1 LITPSDASAQ
11 PSRRPEDESQGPEM
25 VATQRIA
32 RVRRQYNQWVA
43 NQTLEDYALRFT
55 ATEARRWSPERVAN
69 TALGAISFLALEA
82 IGGVITLHY
91 GFVNAVTAILV
102 VSAII
107 FATSMAVGFY
117 AARYGVD
124 IDLLTRGAGFG
135 YIGSTLS
142 SLIYAIFTFIFFAI
156 EAAIMAQALLICF
169 GVPLVFGYVVSALLI
184 IPLVTHGITFIS
196 RLQLWSQPV
205 WALLQVLPFAFIA
218 VEHPQLFSAWRH
230 FPGEV
235 SGAATFDLA
244 WFGAAASVVFSLTAQ
259 IGEQVD
265 FLRFLPHRRS
275 RGDVRWWL
283 ALTAAGPGW
292 ILIGGAKMLAGSLLA
307 VLAVSAS
314 TDVAQ
319 AAEPTRMYRVAFGY
333 VFDSPGVVLTVTG
346 LFIFLS
352 QIKINVTNAYAGS
365 IAWSNFFSRLTHSH
379 PGRVV
384 WLVFNVLIALLLMQ
398 LGVYRTFDRILALY
412 SNLAVAWVGAMVADL
427 VISKWLG
434 LSPPGIEFK
443 RAHLPDINPAG
454 VGAMFMATTLAL
466 IAFSGVF
473 GAVVQGMAG
482 FIGLGAAFITAPLI
496 AYLTGGRYYIARN
509 SPPFAPAGSAARGDG
524 RIVCNICE
532 IPFEVPD
539 MAMCPAYGGPICS
552 LCCTLDARCGDRCK
566 PGAGAVQLLTAGLK
580 PLLPRWLFAR
590 LHSRLVHYAGVLSI
604 LCLLIA
610 VMLALVY
617 LQASIDFAAEILAVR
632 AIFWEIFCIL
642 VIMAGV
648 AAWLLVLAQE
658 SRSVA
663 QEETQRQTALLM
675 TEIAAHRRTD
685 AELQRAKEV
694 AEAANLAKTR
704 YMVGISHE
712 LRSPL
717 NAVFGYAQLLDRDP
731 TIPARRRNAIKVIR
745 RSAEHMSGLIEGLL
759 EISKIQAG
767 RLDLQRNEV
776 RLAEFL
782 EQIVDMFRLQA
793 AEKGLDF
800 RFHCGPTLPKVV
812 HTDEKRLRQIVINL
826 LSNALKFTRAGQ
838 VSLAVKRLGEVSV
851 IEVTD
856 SGIGIHPDE
865 LQQIFEPFVQG
876 TMSGGEGIN
885 GTGLGLTICKMLTEA
900 MGGEISVRSTLG
912 QGSQFRVRLLLP
924 KVLQPAHVSAG
935 DTPVA
940 GYEGKRLT
948 ILLADDDEDHRDL
961 VNDLLQP
968 LGFTFHAVA
977 DGLACLGAV
986 ATHDPDIVLLD
997 ISMPGMTG
1005 WDVARRLRETD
1016 SHRPRIVML
1025 SGNAAELDAYR
1036 NVPKSHDATLTKP
1049 MSVQVLL
1056 GIIAQL
1062 SPLTW
1067 VPAAQ
1072 EADAKELAAPAMV
1085 PAEFAQTTLPMR
1097 GQLQDLYR
1105 LGDIGYVRGIREKLA
1120 EIAKQ
1125 APHTAPFIETLEAI
1139 VGRLD
1144 LPRYMDILNR
1154 LLHGERR

>member
-1 LITPSDASAQ
+1 LTTPSDASDRKLRQ
-11 PSRRPEDESQGPEM
+11 PEEDSQGLGM

-82 IGGVITLHY
+82 IGGVTTLHY
-91 GFVNAVTAILV
+91 GFVNAVTAIVV

-107 FATSMAVGFY
+107 FATSMAIGY
-117 AARYGVD
+117 HAARYGVD

-156 EAAIMAQALLICF
+156 EAAIMAQALQVCF
-169 GVPLVFGYVVSALLI
+169 GVPLPLGYVVSALLI

-205 WALLQVLPFAFIA
+205 WALLQVLPFVFI
-218 VEHPQLFSAWRH
+218 VIENPRVFGAWRH
-230 FPGEV
+230 FAGAV

-244 WFGAAASVVFSLTAQ
+244 WFGAAASVVFSLMAQ

-265 FLRFLPHRRS
+265 FLRFLPRRRS
-275 RGDVRWWL
+275 PGDLRWWL
-283 ALTAAGPGW
+283 ALIAAGPGW

-307 VLAVSAS
+307 VLAVSAGI
-314 TDVAQ
+314 DIAQ
-319 AAEPTRMYRVAFGY
+319 AAEPTRMYRVAFDH
-333 VFDSPGVVLTVTG
+333 VFTSPGVALAVTG

-384 WLVFNVLIALLLMQ
+384 WLVFNVLIALMLMQ

-443 RAHLPDINPAG
+443 RAHLPDINPVG
-454 VGAMFMATTLAL
+454 VGAMFVATTLAL
-466 IAFSGVF
+466 IAFSGVL
-473 GAVVQGMAG
+473 GAIVQGLAG
-482 FIGLGAAFITAPLI
+482 FIGLGAAFIAAPLI
-496 AYLTGGRYYIARN
+496 AYATRGRFYIART
-509 SPPFAPAGSAARGDG
+509 SPPLAAGAAGRADG
-524 RIVCNICE
+524 RIVCSICE
-532 IPFEVPD
+532 NPFEVPD
-539 MAMCPAYGGPICS
+539 MALCPAYGGPICS
-552 LCCTLDARCGDRCK
+552 LCCTLDARCADRCK
-566 PGAGAVQLLTAGLK
+566 PGSGAVEQLTAGLK
-580 PLLPRWLFAR
+580 LLLPSWLFAR

-604 LCLLIA
+604 LCLMIA
-610 VMLALVY
+610 IMLVLVY
-617 LQASIDFAAEILAVR
+617 LQVSIDYAGERVAVR

-675 TEIAAHRRTD
+675 AEIAAHRRTD

-731 TIPARRRNAIKVIR
+731 TIPSRRRNAIKVIR

-776 RLAEFL
+776 RPAEFL

-793 AEKGLDF
+793 ADKGLDF
-800 RFHCGPTLPKVV
+800 RFHCSPSLPKVV
-812 HTDEKRLRQIVINL
+812 YTDEKRLRQIVINL
-826 LSNALKFTRAGQ
+826 LSNAIKFTRSGH
-838 VSLAVKRLGEVSV
+838 VSLAVNRLGEVSD

-856 SGIGIHPDE
+856 TGIGIHPDE
-865 LQQIFEPFVQG
+865 CQQIFEPFVQG
-876 TMSGGEGIN
+876 RLSGAEGIN
-885 GTGLGLTICKMLTEA
+885 GTGLGLTICKLLTEA

-912 QGSQFRVRLLLP
+912 QGSQFKVRMLLP
-924 KVLQPAHVSAG
+924 EVLQPARVSAG
-935 DTPVA
+935 ETPVG
-940 GYEGKRLT
+940 GYEGERLT
-948 ILLADDDEDHRDL
+948 ILLADDDEDHRNL

-968 LGFTFHAVA
+968 LGFAVHAVA
-977 DGLACLGAV
+977 DGPACLRA
-986 ATHDPDIVLLD
+986 ATVHHPDIVLLD
-997 ISMPGMTG
+997 ISMPGMSG
-1005 WDVARRLRETD
+1005 WEVASRLRQAD
-1016 SHRPRIVML
+1016 RQRPRIVML
-1025 SGNAAELDAYR
+1025 SGNASELDARR
-1036 NVPKSHDATLTKP
+1036 NVPQAHDATLTKP
-1049 MSVQVLL
+1049 MNVQALL
-1056 GIIAQL
+1056 EIIAQL
-1062 SPLTW
+1062 SPITW
-1067 VPAAQ
+1067 VPASQ
-1072 EADAKELAAPAMV
+1072 EADAQEVAAPGMV
-1085 PAEFAQTTLPMR
+1085 PTEFAQAALPTR
-1097 GQLQDLYR
+1097 KHLQDLYQ

-1139 VGRLD
+1139 VARLD
-1144 LPRYMDILNR
+1144 LPRYMDILDR
-1154 LLHGERR
+1154 LLHAERR